1 MSPFPM
7 RPDGFSSE
15 TLELL
20 DTALTDMWRCSC
32 TAHLAAIRASR
43 DTPGHAGAPV
53 DPEPTAQPKRAAV
66 ANRTSRSSAAPH
78 RSQH

>member
-43 DTPGHAGAPV
+43 DTPGHAVAPV
-53 DPEPTAQPKRAAV
+53 DPEPTAQPRRAA
-66 ANRTSRSSAAPH
+66 ATKSKSGSSAASH
-78 RSQH
+78 RAKH